1 MYFLFVENLPDRAV
15 FICDHRSVKVT
26 IMVQSCQ
33 DISTLVHGRSVRM
46 SFGCIHQYQIL
57 EIFQFCC
64 ASVMW
69 SENNA
74 KKFMEML
81 NIRQTNT

>member
-1 MYFLFVENLPDRAV
+1 MYFLFDENLSDRAV

-33 DISTLVHGRSVRM
+33 DISTLVHGRSVLM

-74 KKFMEML
+74 K
-81 NIRQTNT
+81 